1 MLPLIYHTL
10 NPPVIVCKN
19 EELYAAALIA
29 RASARDNG
37 VGDVWQAAQWWLSLS
52 TSASPLMPPAGCRR
66 EQRHGQ
72 EAQEGQEGQE
82 GQEAQPLPPARLQSR
97 RMHGERRTAALRKA
111 FNQYSSALLQA
122 CQQQQQQQ
130 QHSAAASTLASLD
143 AQRLVLLQQCAKPV
157 SARVSASQN
166 MFSGTTVCASATA
179 LHPKPSAQP
188 SPPRR

>member
-1 MLPLIYHTL
+1 VLLHMLPLIYHTL

-29 RASARDNG
+29 RASAQDDG

-66 EQRHGQ
+66 EQLHEQ
-72 EAQEGQEGQE
+72 ERQEGQEGQ
-82 GQEAQPLPPARLQSR
+82 PLPPSRLQSR

-111 FNQYSSALLQA
+111 FNQYSSALLQT

-143 AQRLVLLQQCAKPV
+143 AQRLVLLQECAKSA